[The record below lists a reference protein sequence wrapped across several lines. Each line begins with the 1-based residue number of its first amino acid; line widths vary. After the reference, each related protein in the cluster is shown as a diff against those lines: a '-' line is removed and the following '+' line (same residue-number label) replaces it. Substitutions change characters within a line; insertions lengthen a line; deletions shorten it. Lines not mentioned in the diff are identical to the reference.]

1 MKNFMDYDVKRFEI
15 KNRYTGIVIYSS
27 TKTNYKDV
35 LEEAI
40 ENGANLSGANLRGA
54 DLRGVNLYGANLSE
68 ADLRGADLSEADLS
82 EASLHE
88 ADLRRT
94 NLRGAELQNAKFCG
108 KGGITKIKRN
118 QVDDFLRV
126 LGIIVEE

>member
-1 MKNFMDYDVKRFEI
+1 MDYDVKRFEI

-40 ENGANLSGANLRGA
+40 ENGA
-54 DLRGVNLYGANLSE
+54 DLSE
-68 ADLRGADLSEADLS
+68 ADLRGADLS
-82 EASLHE
+82 
-88 ADLRRT
+88 
-94 NLRGAELQNAKFCG
+94 GAELQNAKFCG